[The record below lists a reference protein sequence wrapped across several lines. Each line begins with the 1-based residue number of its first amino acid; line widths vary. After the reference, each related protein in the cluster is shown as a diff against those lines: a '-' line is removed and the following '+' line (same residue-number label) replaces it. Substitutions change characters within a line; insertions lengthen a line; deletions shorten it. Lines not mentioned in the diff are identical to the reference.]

1 MKPIKRTAELAPLSR
16 EHHDG
21 LLLCWKIRQG
31 LKKEITTDRINA
43 YLLYFFDNHLK
54 QHFREEED
62 YLLRYLDSS
71 DPVKFEILSQHDE
84 LVGTAIILRNRV
96 NESLLNQFAD
106 LLEKHIR
113 YEERTAFPY
122 LEQHLNTAELSSI
135 GQLLNKPDTPVLS
148 EYADEFWT

>member
-62 YLLRYLDSS
+62 YLLPYLDSS

-84 LVGTAIILRNRV
+84 LVGTAIMLRNRV
-96 NESLLNQFAD
+96 NEPLLNQFAD

-113 YEERTAFPY
+113 YEERTSFPY
-122 LEQHLNTAELSSI
+122 LELHLNTSDLSSI
-135 GQLLNKPDTPVLS
+135 GLLLNKPDTPVLS
-148 EYADEFWT
+148 KYADEFWA